1 MKNAQRFVWAVPPKP
16 ATDVKTFAA
25 CLQLRSL
32 AGHDGVRSLGSR
44 LPHRLQ
50 LHGGSGKGSARGL
63 AVMIAI
69 LVGALTGALLLK
81 TSLALPLA
89 AAAALALLTGSTY
102 RPASARLT

>member
-1 MKNAQRFVWAVPPKP
+1 
-16 ATDVKTFAA
+16 
-25 CLQLRSL
+25 
-32 AGHDGVRSLGSR
+32 
-44 LPHRLQ
+44 
-50 LHGGSGKGSARGL
+50 
-63 AVMIAI
+63 MIAI